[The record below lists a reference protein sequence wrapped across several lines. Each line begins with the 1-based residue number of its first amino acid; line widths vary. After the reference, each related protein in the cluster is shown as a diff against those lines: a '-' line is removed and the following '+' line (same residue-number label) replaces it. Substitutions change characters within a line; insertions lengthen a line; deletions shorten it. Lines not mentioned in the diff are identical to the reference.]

1 MSGAEDR
8 WAAAVAAWAQAQPDI
23 AALVQIGSR
32 VQPGSAADGWSDF
45 DYQLITSAPA
55 RYRDGSFTRALG
67 DCWAHGLEPA
77 FGNVLKVTAVFE
89 GALEADF
96 VVLSRAEVRLA
107 ALALRWPGTARW
119 WPRPLV
125 QGVGSLRRV
134 AGAGWK
140 MIKGGPAWE
149 RRYRRLTYH
158 EDELT
163 RGEFAEL
170 CGQFWVQLVWAA
182 KKARRGEFLASQR
195 TIHRYLI
202 EDCLRLYEARAK
214 AAGGRAFPLGRRA
227 EAWLPAEKLAAAR
240 VATAPDG
247 RALFQAL
254 RQVADNFAGESAELA
269 GLRHWPAP
277 DYREIRAWLDRV
289 SPPDGG

>member
-8 WAAAVAAWAQAQPDI
+8 WVAAVAAWAEAQPDL

-32 VQPGSAADGWSDF
+32 VQPGAAADGWSDF
-45 DYQLITSAPA
+45 DYQLITTAPG
-55 RYRDGSFTRALG
+55 RYRDGTFTRGLG

-77 FGNVLKVTAVFE
+77 FGNVMKVTAVYE

-96 VVLSRAEVRLA
+96 VILSHLEVRLA

-125 QGVGSLRRV
+125 QGVNSLRRV

-140 MIKGGPAWE
+140 VIKGGPAWE
-149 RRYRRLTYH
+149 RRYARITYH

-163 RGEFAEL
+163 EL

-202 EDCLRLYEARAK
+202 EDCLRVYEARAK
-214 AAGGRAFPLGRRA
+214 AAGGPAFPLGRRA
-227 EAWLPAEKLAAAR
+227 ERWLPPGDLAAAR
-240 VATAPDG
+240 VATAPDE
-247 RALFQAL
+247 RALFRAL
-254 RQVADNFAGESAELA
+254 ARVADNFAGASAALA
-269 GLRHWPAP
+269 ALRQWPAP
-277 DYREIRAWLDRV
+277 AFGEIRAWLDRMA
-289 SPPDGG
+289 PPGGG

>member
-32 VQPGSAADGWSDF
+32 VQPGAAPDGWSDF
-45 DYQLITSAPA
+45 DYQLITSAPG
-55 RYRDGSFTRALG
+55 RYRDGGFTRALG

-77 FGNVLKVTAVFE
+77 FGNVVKVTAVYE

-96 VVLSRAEVRLA
+96 VILSRAEVRVA

-119 WPRPLV
+119 WPRRLV
-125 QGVGSLRRV
+125 QGVNSLRRV

-140 MIKGGPAWE
+140 VIKGGPAWE
-149 RRYRRLTYH
+149 RRYARLTYH
-158 EDELT
+158 EDELS
-163 RGEFAEL
+163 RAEFAEL

-182 KKARRGEFLASQR
+182 KKARRGEFIASQR

-202 EDCLRLYEARAK
+202 EACLRVDEARAK
-214 AAGGRAFPLGRRA
+214 AAGGPAFPLGRRA
-227 EAWLPAEKLAAAR
+227 EAWLPPGQLAAAR
-240 VATAPDG
+240 VATAPEE

-254 RQVADNFAGESAELA
+254 AQVADTFAGASAELA
-269 GLRHWPAP
+269 GLRRWPAP
-277 DYREIRAWLDRV
+277 DYAEVRAWLRRV
-289 SPPDGG
+289 SPPGAG